1 MSSQDKAT
9 LSRHN
14 WLPGILSV
22 TTRHHEVVNLLPRNS
37 LKSQLI
43 YAFYILYVLFS
54 SSLKH
59 VLISRPMPCDTIKSY
74 FSILSLYSLQTVQTL
89 SHVNDFS
96 HTHSNSLDQFARASW
111 QSWGLHHSW
120 RWILGQSF
128 VLSSYTMAPW
138 NWRTITF
145 SAQLWA
151 RVFLYP
157 DDASLLTCSWKAGTF
172 RPGGLRHM
180 TKAWAWL
187 CWLAADQL
195 VDFITCGVQ
204 QYFWVYYHT
213 VRVLC

>member
-1 MSSQDKAT
+1 MKSLTSCQGIAWNHN
-9 LSRHN
+9 LSYMHFT
-14 WLPGILSV
+14 SCMYYSA
-22 TTRHHEVVNLLPRNS
+22 VV
-37 LKSQLI
+37 
-43 YAFYILYVLFS
+43 F
-54 SSLKH
+54 KH

-204 QYFWVYYHT
+204 QYFWVYHHT